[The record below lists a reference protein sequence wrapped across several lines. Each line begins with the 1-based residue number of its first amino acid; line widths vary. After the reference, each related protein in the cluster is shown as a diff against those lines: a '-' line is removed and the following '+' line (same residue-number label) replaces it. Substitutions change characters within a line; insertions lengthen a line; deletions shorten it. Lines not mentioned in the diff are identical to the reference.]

1 MMARP
6 PVQIQNYRRDRRAA
20 TLGRMTTLETP
31 PDTTTRP
38 ITDDEALA
46 LAARVGRVAAEFD
59 AGHDRDAT
67 FVSEAYE
74 EAHACGYL
82 RLAVPTELGG
92 LGASMRQVVLAE
104 EELGRHSGAAA
115 LSAAMHLYLTLVQ
128 CWRRRRGAPDAESVL
143 RKIAADRLVMATSGG
158 SDWVSPSTTAVE
170 VPGGYRLD
178 GRKQFCSQAPV
189 AGVISTSA
197 TLGEPGPD
205 AVVLHAGV
213 PLSSPGVSI
222 VETWDTLGMRGT
234 ASHDV
239 VFDGVF
245 LPAEKV
251 VGKRPYGVLAGPLL
265 AAAIHFAPVA
275 GAAYLGVA
283 RGACDEAERLV
294 ARKGEPA
301 PSVVRQIGE
310 MRARL
315 QVARWALQGAVAY
328 MGDDPALDEA
338 TLATVMTAKRH
349 AVVEARAVVDTALEV
364 AGGAAFY
371 RRSPLERA
379 YRDVRGGPFHP
390 LTPEATI
397 ELLGRRALASVSTA
411 AGA

>member
-1 MMARP
+1 
-6 PVQIQNYRRDRRAA
+6 
-20 TLGRMTTLETP
+20 MTTTTP
-31 PDTTTRP
+31 AAVPTTL
-38 ITDDEALA
+38 TDDDVVA
-46 LAARVGRVAAEFD
+46 LAARVGRVAREFD

-67 FVSEAYE
+67 FVTEAYDE
-74 EAHACGYL
+74 MHACGYL
-82 RLAVPTELGG
+82 RLPVPTELGG

-104 EELGRHSGAAA
+104 EELGSHSGAAA
-115 LSAAMHLYLTLVQ
+115 LSAAMHLYLTLLQ
-128 CWRRRRGAPDAESVL
+128 RWRWRRGAPDAEGVL
-143 RKIAADRLVMATSGG
+143 RKVADDGLVLATSGG
-158 SDWVSPSTTAVE
+158 SDWVCPSTTAVA

-213 PLSSPGVSI
+213 PLSAAGVSI

-251 VGKRPYGVLAGPLL
+251 IGQRPYGALAGPLL

-283 RGACDEAERLV
+283 RGACDEAVRLA
-294 ARKGEPA
+294 ARRGEPA
-301 PSVVRQIGE
+301 PAAVRQIGE

-315 QVARWALQGAVAY
+315 RVARWALQGAVAEL
-328 MGDDPALDEA
+328 GDDPAHGRGHAGHGDDRQA
-338 TLATVMTAKRH
+338 ARRRGGAGRRRH
-349 AVVEARAVVDTALEV
+349 R
-364 AGGAAFY
+364 AGGGG
-371 RRSPLERA
+371 
-379 YRDVRGGPFHP
+379 RGGVLPA
-390 LTPEATI
+390 LTAGAGLP
-397 ELLGRRALASVSTA
+397 RRARRPVPPADPRGDAHAARRARPAEGVSNRASSLSTGG
-411 AGA
+411 GA